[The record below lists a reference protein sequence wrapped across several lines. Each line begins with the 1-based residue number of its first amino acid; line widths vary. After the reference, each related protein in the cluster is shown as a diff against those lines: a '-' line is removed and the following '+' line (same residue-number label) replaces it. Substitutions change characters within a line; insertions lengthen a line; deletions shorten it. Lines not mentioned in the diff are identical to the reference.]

1 MNRIERVGSVT
12 DVVSRQVAQRN
23 ERTFSVQ
30 AYYKV
35 IALEGYNNRLR
46 VVAENDLT
54 RSDIW
59 MKE

>member
-1 MNRIERVGSVT
+1 MNRIERVGNVT
-12 DVVSRQVAQRN
+12 NVVSRQVAQRN

-30 AYYKV
+30 VYYKV
-35 IALEGYNNRLR
+35 IGLEGYNNRLR